1 MNTTAVMD
9 NNANTGHDCPG
20 AQLARVREKKGF
32 TQEYVAVKLHLRVRI
47 IELLEADD
55 YLNLPEPVFIKGY
68 LRAYAKLLGVN
79 PEPYLQVFNNHY
91 ALEKKPEKALWQ
103 SRRESHT
110 GERLIRWI
118 TGLVAVSAI
127 VVVSF
132 WWQKNKDTQPADS
145 TDISKVKEAV
155 TSGSASAQPAA
166 EPKLSAL
173 SRMQSMFTGTG
184 DEASAEKERG

>member
-9 NNANTGHDCPG
+9 SNSNAGQDSPG
-20 AQLARVREKKGF
+20 AQLARIREKKGF
-32 TQEYVAVKLHLRVRI
+32 TKEYVAVKLHLRVKV

-55 YLNLPEPVFIKGY
+55 YPSLPEPVFIKGY

-79 PEPYLQVFNNHY
+79 PEPFLQVFNNQH

-110 GERLIRWI
+110 GERLMRWI
-118 TGLVAVSAI
+118 TGLVAVTAI

-132 WWQKNKDTQPADS
+132 WWQKNKDTQTHNADAS
-145 TDISKVKEAV
+145 HAQEAV
-155 TSGSASAQPAA
+155 TPAISGSTSAA
-166 EPKLSAL
+166 EPKMSAL
-173 SRMQSMFTGTG
+173 SRMQSMFTTIT
-184 DEASAEKERG
+184 DDMPVEKQRG